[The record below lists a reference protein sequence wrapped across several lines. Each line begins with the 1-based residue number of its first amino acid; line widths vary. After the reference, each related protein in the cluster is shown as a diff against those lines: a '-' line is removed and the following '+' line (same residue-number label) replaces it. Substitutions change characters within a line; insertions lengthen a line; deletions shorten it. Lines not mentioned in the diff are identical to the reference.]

1 MLTFAGRIRKYPL
14 TVLIIICWI
23 GGIVYFGSLRL
34 YEKVDEVMNRAGA
47 VDILNDAAEITE
59 SHKTRPFLSL
69 PAQNTEEIKAAREAA
84 AKKAEEER
92 MKNPFSKVDLSYL
105 DDALFI
111 GDSRTET
118 LRLYAGWDDVTFYS
132 KTGTN
137 IWSIME
143 EEIAKD
149 PDSGEKISVE
159 AALKKQHFGKI
170 YIMLGINELGTGTPE
185 SFYQQF
191 KSVVKQIR
199 DLQPDA
205 ILFVQSIIHVSKVQD
220 GEGSVVN
227 NENVN
232 ARNKLLQKLADNKMI
247 YYLDGNEV
255 LDDGDSCLNGDYTF
269 DGIHLTADHVDVWTD
284 YILAHGVVLEQDT
297 GNGQKASETEAPP
310 ETEAKKN

>member
-1 MLTFAGRIRKYPL
+1 MFAFAGRIRKYPL
-14 TVLIIICWI
+14 TVMIIICWI
-23 GGIVYFGSLRL
+23 GGIVYFGSHRL
-34 YEKVDEVMNRAGA
+34 YAKVDEMMNRPRAA
-47 VDILNDAAEITE
+47 DILMDAAGIVKE
-59 SHKTRPFLSL
+59 HKTKPFLTL

-105 DDALFI
+105 DDAVFI

-118 LRLYAGWDDVTFYS
+118 LRLYAGWDNVTYYS

-137 IWSIME
+137 IWAIME
-143 EEIAKD
+143 EELAKD

-159 AALKKQHFGKI
+159 AALKMQHFGKI

-199 DLQPDA
+199 ELQPDA
-205 ILFVQSIIHVSKVQD
+205 IIFVQSIIHVSKVQD
-220 GEGSVVN
+220 GEGSVIN

-255 LDDGDSCLNGDYTF
+255 LDDKDGCLNGDYTF

-284 YILAHGVVLEQDT
+284 YILAHGVVLEQPSAKEEKAPET
-297 GNGQKASETEAPP
+297 QKQP

>member
-14 TVLIIICWI
+14 TVMIIICWI
-23 GGIVYFGSLRL
+23 GGIIYFGSQGL
-34 YEKVDEVMNRAGA
+34 YAKVDEMMNRPRAADVLMEAAGK
-47 VDILNDAAEITE
+47 VKEHKIT
-59 SHKTRPFLSL
+59 PFLTL

-84 AKKAEEER
+84 REAEAKKAEEER

-105 DDALFI
+105 DDAVFI

-118 LRLYAGWDDVTFYS
+118 LRLYAGWDNVTYYS

-137 IWSIME
+137 IWAIME
-143 EEIAKD
+143 EDLAKD

-199 DLQPDA
+199 ELQPDA
-205 ILFVQSIIHVSKVQD
+205 IIFVQSIIHVSKVQD
-220 GEGSVVN
+220 GEGTVIN

-255 LDDGDSCLNGDYTF
+255 LDDENSCLNGDYTF
-269 DGIHLTADHVDVWTD
+269 DGIHLTADHVDIWTD
-284 YILAHGVVLEQDT
+284 YILAHGVVLE
-297 GNGQKASETEAPP
+297 
-310 ETEAKKN
+310 TEAKKN

>member
-1 MLTFAGRIRKYPL
+1 MLTFAGRIRRYPL
-14 TVLIIICWI
+14 TVMIIICWI
-23 GGIVYFGSLRL
+23 GGIVYFGSQSL
-34 YEKVDEVMNRAGA
+34 YAKVDEMLNRPRA
-47 VDILNDAAEITE
+47 VDILVDAAGKVQEHELT
-59 SHKTRPFLSL
+59 PFLTL

-105 DDALFI
+105 DDAVFI

-118 LRLYAGWDDVTFYS
+118 LRLYAGWDNVTYYS

-137 IWSIME
+137 IWAIME
-143 EEIAKD
+143 EDLAKD
-149 PDSGEKISVE
+149 PDSGEKITVE
-159 AALKKQHFGKI
+159 EALKKQRFGKI

-199 DLQPDA
+199 ELQPDA

-220 GEGSVVN
+220 GEGTVIN

-255 LDDGDSCLNGDYTF
+255 LDDKNGCLNGDYTF
-269 DGIHLTADHVDVWTD
+269 DGIHLTADHVDIWTD
-284 YILAHGVVLEQDT
+284 YILAHGVVLEQDPPKEE
-297 GNGQKASETEAPP
+297 KAPETEKQP

>member
-23 GGIVYFGSLRL
+23 GGIIYFGSTRL
-34 YEKVDEVMNRAGA
+34 YELIDETMNRAGA
-47 VDILNDAAEITE
+47 ADVLNDVAVITE
-59 SHKTRPFLSL
+59 SHKTEPFLTL

-92 MKNPFSKVDLSYL
+92 MKNPFSEVDLSYL
-105 DDALFI
+105 DDAVFI

-132 KTGTN
+132 MTGTN
-137 IWSIME
+137 IWAIMDE
-143 EEIAKD
+143 ELAKD
-149 PDSGEKISVE
+149 PDSGEKISVRE
-159 AALKKQHFGKI
+159 ALKKQKFGKV

-191 KSVVKQIR
+191 KSVVKEIR
-199 DLQPDA
+199 ELQPDA

-220 GEGSVVN
+220 SEDSVIN

-255 LDDGDSCLNGDYTF
+255 LDDGDGCLNGDYTF
-269 DGIHLTADHVDVWTD
+269 DGIHLTADHVGVWTD
-284 YILAHGVVLEQDT
+284 YILAHGVVLEQDS
-297 GNGQKASETEAPP
+297 GKGEKASETEAAP